1 MWRTERLDNLASR
14 TVVAVNGTPE
24 FNVATFAFLFNFAWE
39 ILQASQYASMASMPH
54 AQVPQ
59 TCLQAT
65 VDDMVIMLLAYG
77 AIATVARSRSWI
89 VVASGSAS

>member
-1 MWRTERLDNLASR
+1 
-14 TVVAVNGTPE
+14 
-24 FNVATFAFLFNFAWE
+24 
-39 ILQASQYASMASMPH
+39 MASMPH